1 MAKYSDIK
9 FPLKQEEKEIEFN
22 GVKIKVNQ
30 SISEKDIYDLIMITI
45 EDSKDSNGIYN
56 DYLLDMHLA
65 LNLIYLCTNIEFT
78 KEDKEDEF
86 KLYNELLSFGLIK
99 EVILALPNGFY
110 NRVYDYIGN
119 IIERNEKNFASIGTA
134 SKILVNELP
143 SAVEKM
149 VNLSENFNLDDYVDV
164 INFAKSVNG
173 DRPIPNSEPVE

>member
-65 LNLIYLCTNIEFT
+65 LNLVYLCTDIEF
-78 KEDKEDEF
+78 
-86 KLYNELLSFGLIK
+86 IK

-119 IIERNEKNFASIGTA
+119 IIERNEKSFASIGTA

-173 DRPIPNSEPVE
+173 DRPIPDSEPVE